1 MLLRL
6 PIRPM
11 RKVAGTG
18 DWSSIPFGGHLAN
31 YSGGTAPD
39 LHRISFSARLVRGIA
54 DLDKPPAG
62 VHDSIV
68 NNSTLAIS
76 PNFVNRTFFQHQAK
90 ARRDKPDAAEGAH
103 SPAPSIH
110 DEIPRNNA
118 RAVSVPGPGRGL
130 DRRASGLCYVKLAGW
145 FELLDSFCCRAI
157 GSFLGLFWRLNDFCV
172 CQR

>member
-1 MLLRL
+1 
-6 PIRPM
+6 M

-68 NNSTLAIS
+68 NNPTIAITH
-76 PNFVNRTFFQHQAK
+76 NFVNRTFFQHQAK
-90 ARRDKPDAAEGAH
+90 SRRDKPDAAAQGAH
-103 SPAPSIH
+103 SLAPSVR
-110 DEIPRNNA
+110 DEIPRSNA
-118 RAVSVPGPGRGL
+118 RAASVPGPGRGL
-130 DRRASGLCYVKLAGW
+130 DPRASGLCYVELACR
-145 FELLDSFCCRAI
+145 FESAGCFEFLDSSCCRAI
-157 GSFLGLFWRLNDFCV
+157 GSFLGLFWRLNDFRV